1 MPELLHFFAALH
13 AEKIEIK
20 LYNPPSKTLYQT
32 IAQHLRVPDPSIFG
46 DNLAIFANGRL
57 ILGDASVIAK
67 AYIEVFFCPS
77 PIPISPN
84 SVTIAT
90 IWQEDD
96 LKVIFKP
103 PSLSTQPS
111 RTPFLL
117 CLKHH
122 INQQAHIPSRL
133 DYGVGG
139 LILISENPKSHKFVH
154 NLYATGKIAKIYI
167 FASFSKSIWEIRYIQ
182 TDITKSNFHPALR
195 EASEGASTKSV
206 FFYLGSIKEKH
217 FYAVRIYTGKTH
229 QIRLHAKYLDV
240 PIIGDVFY
248 GTPSEAP
255 IHLLCYSLRFH
266 YRKKL
271 ISVEVPEALLP
282 SWMPT
287 NILTERLNFFINIVC

>member
-20 LYNPPSKTLYQT
+20 LYKPPSQTLYQI
-32 IAQHLRVPDPSIFG
+32 IAEHLRVPDPTIFG

-57 ILGDASVIAK
+57 ILGDASVIGK
-67 AYIEVFFCPS
+67 AYIEVFFCLS
-77 PIPISPN
+77 PITNPQKT
-84 SVTIAT
+84 VTIAT
-90 IWQEDD
+90 VWQEDN
-96 LKVIFKP
+96 LKVVFKP

-117 CLKHH
+117 CLKHYV
-122 INQQAHIPSRL
+122 NQQAHIPSRL

-139 LILISENPKSHKFVH
+139 LILISENIKSHKFVH

-167 FASFSKSIWEIRYIQ
+167 FCSFSKSNWEIKYIQ

-195 EASEGASTKSV
+195 EVSEGASTKSV
-206 FFYLGSIKEKH
+206 FFYLDSFEEKH

-229 QIRLHAKYLDV
+229 QIRLHAKYLGV
-240 PIIGDVFY
+240 PIIGDAFY

-255 IHLLCYSLRFH
+255 IHLLCYCLRFH
-266 YRKKL
+266 YRNKL
-271 ISVEVPEALLP
+271 ISIQVPEALLP
-282 SWMPT
+282 SWLPT
-287 NILTERLNFFINIVC
+287 NILTERLNFFINIAC